1 VKKWA
6 MILAVLL
13 AVLTASAALAE
24 DVVGD
29 WYLHLYG
36 LNEGSAVCFSAFS
49 EWGLKWDLTLRE
61 DGGGHAVVNLPTLG
75 VKADDP
81 LTWTR
86 EGDKLTIVVRGAAQE
101 YTLADGKL
109 TTMIDETKLVWLRGE
124 LPPEYVEDIPFV
136 AGLDA
141 AAFDG
146 NWECVRVTLEEDSI
160 NIAVEMTDMEA
171 RFLLENGNGLL
182 VASEANGPKYEMELM
197 GELSETEMGTVLT
210 LGPADELSMPPIR
223 FMLREDGLLVGVDD
237 EGGAMCTYYLKKVEA
252 E

>member
-1 VKKWA
+1 MKKRA
-6 MILAVLL
+6 VILAVLL

-24 DVVGD
+24 DVAGD

-49 EWGLKWDLTLRE
+49 ELGLKWDLTLRE

-124 LPPEYVEDIPFV
+124 LPPEYVEGVPFV
-136 AGLDA
+136 TGLSAVD
-141 AAFDG
+141 FDG
-146 NWECVRVTLEEDSI
+146 SWQCVRVTLEEESLMP
-160 NIAVEMTDMEA
+160 VEITDMEA
-171 RFLLENGNGLL
+171 RFELENGAGWL
-182 VASEANGPKYEMELM
+182 VLTRESGQEVGVELT
-197 GELSETEMGTVLT
+197 GQLAETEDGTVLT
-210 LGPADELSMPPIR
+210 VRPLDENATPSTR
-223 FMLREDGLLVGVDD
+223 FMLREDGVLVGFDDVD
-237 EGGAMCTYYLKKVEA
+237 GATYTYYCRKVEA